1 MASII
6 LNLGVQSSTTAR
18 SAQRPLE
25 SCTLGHSRAKQL
37 RSDRNQQVK
46 LNALRSK
53 SQLPRSYLRKR
64 FQIVAMKFDATTTED
79 EWRQKLTPLQYSVMR
94 ERETEPKAS
103 GAFNKTWF
111 LGTYHCAGCDEPLY
125 KSRTKFESSSGWAS
139 FYQSIEGSTRTEL
152 TENKNL
158 ITADVL
164 EAFYQVH
171 NPEKVGEVES
181 VLADFPNQ
189 DELLAALFQTY
200 GAAPGMISQEQ
211 LLGFYQHFNHARA
224 NPKAVGEILQAFPMQ
239 RELVD
244 ALYQQYGAAPGGPHF
259 APLEVTREQLTAFY
273 QEHNPAKVA
282 DVDEVLESFPDRM
295 ELLQSLKQAYNALPI
310 EIPVLFH
317 PPPEIQLFCNN
328 CGCYHG
334 QIFHGEDFPTPTGVR
349 HAVNSAAVHFE
360 PDPAGGVDNTNPFVG
375 KRKAL
380 NKSSF

>member
-1 MASII
+1 
-6 LNLGVQSSTTAR
+6 
-18 SAQRPLE
+18 
-25 SCTLGHSRAKQL
+25 
-37 RSDRNQQVK
+37 
-46 LNALRSK
+46 
-53 SQLPRSYLRKR
+53 
-64 FQIVAMKFDATTTED
+64 MKFDATTTED
-79 EWRQKLTPLQYSVMR
+79 EWRQKLTPLQHLAATKAATKAINLVNSN
-94 ERETEPKAS
+94 ETI
-103 GAFNKTWF
+103 N
-111 LGTYHCAGCDEPLY
+111 DEVDGNNVNN
-125 KSRTKFESSSGWAS
+125 FV
-139 FYQSIEGSTRTEL
+139 EL
-152 TENKNL
+152 TRSLKSMTL
-158 ITADVL
+158 L
-164 EAFYQVH
+164 ETLTQGKSEKSKDAMSHFTNQELSLRAAAGGHLSTNPSKVH

-310 EIPVLFH
+310 EIPGADSPTVMQAPNAELL
-317 PPPEIQLFCNN
+317 ELVCFC
-328 CGCYHG
+328 
-334 QIFHGEDFPTPTGVR
+334 I
-349 HAVNSAAVHFE
+349 A
-360 PDPAGGVDNTNPFVG
+360 
-375 KRKAL
+375 
-380 NKSSF
+380 